1 MNPFVAN
8 FRDVGQTINILA
20 NKMLIREGMLF
31 RGGKIE
37 DILSIDNIGSP
48 RVIVN
53 LRKGVDP
60 TYNDITSVY
69 SPAPDSVEVYDISQG
84 RNKKWI
90 GDTLRMIF
98 EADEPL
104 PCFIHCAAGKDR
116 TGVIVA
122 SILSLLE
129 VDPSLIREEY
139 SLSSG
144 LLQPAL
150 IGKTIEDLA
159 DSRIYKK
166 LDIQAIRSKLLLG

>member
-20 NKMLIREGMLF
+20 DKKLIREGVLF

-37 DILSIDNIGSP
+37 DIPSIDHIGSP
-48 RVIVN
+48 KVIVN

-60 TYNDITSVY
+60 IYSNTTPVY
-69 SPAPDSVEVYDISQG
+69 SPSPDSVEVYDIVQG

-98 EADEPL
+98 EVDEPL

-122 SILSLLE
+122 AILSILE

-144 LLQPAL
+144 LLQPSL

-166 LDIQAIRSKLLLG
+166 IDVEAIRSILLLG